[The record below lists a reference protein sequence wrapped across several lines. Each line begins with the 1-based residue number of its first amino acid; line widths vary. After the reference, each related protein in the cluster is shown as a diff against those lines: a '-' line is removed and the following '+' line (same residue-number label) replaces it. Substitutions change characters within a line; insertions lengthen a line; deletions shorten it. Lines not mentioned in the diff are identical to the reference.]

1 MSDQPKEEKVMTFLD
16 RAKENYNDITY
27 LNSSSAQ
34 YAQVAALIFIGE
46 QLERIA
52 NALVGVA
59 WNSKASRSNKET
71 YG

>member
-34 YAQVAALIFIGE
+34 FAQVAALIFIGE

-52 NALVGVA
+52 NALEFRNMGL
-59 WNSKASRSNKET
+59 
-71 YG
+71 